1 MKVVPSIGLAALIT
15 LAGAGCTAK
24 QNAHDSVEQ
33 SLEVYQFCI
42 SEHTQDPSSCE
53 EAWRIYQDDL
63 RAYQALSPGDQ

>member
-1 MKVVPSIGLAALIT
+1 MKVVLSIGLAALMT
-15 LAGAGCTAK
+15 LVSAGCTAK

-53 EAWRIYQDDL
+53 GAWRIYQDDL
-63 RAYQALSPGDQ
+63 RTYQALSVGDR